1 MINRRTALGIIAS
14 ASTIGASGV
23 ALAKEKS
30 QGVTR
35 NTFAHTEFFSV

>member
-23 ALAKEKS
+23 TFAKEKHKADVQLS
-30 QGVTR
+30 PSNVRFWG
-35 NTFAHTEFFSV
+35 